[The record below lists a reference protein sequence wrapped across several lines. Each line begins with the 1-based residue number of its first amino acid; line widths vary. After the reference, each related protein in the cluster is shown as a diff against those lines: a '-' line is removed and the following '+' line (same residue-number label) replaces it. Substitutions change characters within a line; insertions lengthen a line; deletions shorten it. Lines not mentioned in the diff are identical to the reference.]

1 MITLRAKL
9 FLILFASCAIIR
21 GQSLVLF
28 MGTGTVGGGAITLI
42 DHKSGSS
49 SGGGAGAP
57 ATTATMSCPAATM
70 VSVTVY
76 AANNDPATDV
86 TITNSGTANTWSHFP
101 TATSVFSIF
110 FTTTFYVVGSPNV
123 SSSMTF
129 TATPVGGSLLGI
141 SATCF
146 SGVSAA
152 DSADTGALSSGS
164 TCQPGSITSTGATGL
179 FLTMITSNNPGDT
192 LTVDSSF
199 ATIETLLA
207 VGGNSVGG
215 SLAWVAAS
223 GTKNPT
229 WTSTLALSDI
239 CQMVAFK

>member
-1 MITLRAKL
+1 MTKL
-9 FLILFASCAIIR
+9 LLTALLLCSSLHS
-21 GQSLVLF
+21 QSLILF
-28 MGTGTVGGGAITLI
+28 MGTGTVGPGAITLV

-57 ATTATMSCPAATM
+57 ATTSTMSCPSTTLLT
-70 VSVTVY
+70 VTVY
-76 AANNDPATDV
+76 AAFNDPATDV
-86 TITNSGTANTWSHFP
+86 TITNTGTANTWSHFP

-146 SGVSAA
+146 SGISAV
-152 DSADTGALSSGS
+152 DSADAGALSSGS
-164 TCQPGSITSTGATGL
+164 TCQPGSITSTGTTGL

-229 WTSTLALSDI
+229 WTSILALPDI